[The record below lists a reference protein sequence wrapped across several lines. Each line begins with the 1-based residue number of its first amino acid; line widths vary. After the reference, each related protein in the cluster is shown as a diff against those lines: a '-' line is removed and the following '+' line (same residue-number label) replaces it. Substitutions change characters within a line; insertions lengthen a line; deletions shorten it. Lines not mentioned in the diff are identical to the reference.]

1 MKKLFFPVVLA
12 VTVLLGGVLAF
23 AMWKAKPQTSQAFYE
38 SGKKYFDEK
47 KYPEAII
54 QFLNAI
60 RKDSRNRDARYQLA
74 LSYVAQQDLTN
85 AVGHLRAL
93 LELYPDDIPASL
105 QLGAI
110 YLTGGRSNP
119 DLFRMAREIAE
130 KILAGDAQHVG
141 ALILSGNASAGL
153 QDFRTSVDFFERAL
167 SADPQNLAAF
177 ISLGTSQALQKN
189 YREAE
194 QAFLKAREV
203 SPKDKAVLVSLA
215 NYYRAIK
222 ENAKAEAVF
231 KDAYSQYPTDKT
243 IYIQVVDFYNG
254 TGRSDEAEKIL
265 REVQS
270 KMPDSPEPSIFL
282 VDLMIAR
289 NRQEEART
297 FLIELKQKFPKS
309 LDVATKV
316 AMSFLQ
322 DQPDRARAEIDQ
334 LIKELP
340 DNPIGYVLL
349 GELQFSAGQYAEAE
363 ATLGKPPAVDA
374 SYPQVHFFLGNMA
387 LRKGQVDQAMFHYQ
401 KSLAVNSR
409 YVPSRV
415 ALGEI
420 FLSKNKIT
428 DAREEIRKAL
438 EVRPDFVPARLIK
451 ATLDNV
457 DKNYNAAEQELT
469 SLAKQL
475 PDNALVYR
483 QMAVYYDSRGR
494 TADAESNFVRA
505 HELRPEAPELLR
517 DLVFF
522 YMRQKQADKA
532 IQRITAVADDK
543 KTAFHHELL
552 GVVLSRSGKLPDAE
566 QAFKKALEKEPAR
579 LSAHAFLVADFMRA
593 GKEDDALKQLDEMI
607 KRNPGNND
615 ALSMKGQ
622 IYQGQGKLAEAK
634 EQYSQ
639 ALKANPNMDLAAN
652 NLAWILAEDGS
663 DLNAALGYAQSAR
676 KRQPNSPEVA
686 DTLGWVY
693 YKLGNNVLAREQLRF
708 AVSKQPDN
716 AVFQYHLG
724 LIYKQN
730 KQIDEAQAALK
741 KAVESKQ
748 QFKEKS
754 HAQAELQALLTAK

>member
-12 VTVLLGGVLAF
+12 VTVLLGGVLAYTI
-23 AMWKAKPQTSQAFYE
+23 WKAKPQTAQAFYE

-60 RKDSRNRDARYQLA
+60 RKDPRNRDARYHLA
-74 LSYVAQQDLTN
+74 VSYVSQQDLAN
-85 AVGHLRAL
+85 AVSHLRAL

-105 QLGAI
+105 QLGGI
-110 YLTGGRSNP
+110 YLNAGRSNP
-119 DLFRMAREIAE
+119 DLFRLARETAE
-130 KILAGDAQHVG
+130 KILATDAQHVG
-141 ALILSGNASAGL
+141 AMILSGNASAGL
-153 QDFRTSVDFFERAL
+153 QDYRTSVDFFERAL
-167 SADPQNLAAF
+167 SVDPQNLAAF
-177 ISLGTSQALQKN
+177 ISLGTTQALQKN
-189 YREAE
+189 YTEAE

-203 SPKDKAVLVSLA
+203 SPKDKAVLASLA
-215 NYYRAIK
+215 NYYRATR

-231 KDAYSQYPTDKT
+231 RDAFAQYPTDKT
-243 IYIQVVDFYNG
+243 IYVQVVSFFNG
-254 TGRSDEAEKIL
+254 TGRFEEAEKIL

-270 KMPDSPEPSIFL
+270 KMPDNPEPSIFL

-289 NRQEEART
+289 NRSEEART
-297 FLIELKQKFPKS
+297 LLLELKQKFPKN

-334 LIKELP
+334 LIKEQP
-340 DNPIGYVLL
+340 NNPTGHVLL
-349 GELQFSAGQYAEAE
+349 GELQFIAGQYDDAQ
-363 ATLGKPPAVDA
+363 ATLGKAPAVDA
-374 SYPQVHFFLGNMA
+374 PYPQVHFFLGNMA
-387 LRKGQVDQAMFHYQ
+387 LRKGLVDQAMFHYQ

-409 YVPSRV
+409 YLPSRV

-420 FLSKNKIT
+420 FLSKNKLA

-469 SLAKQL
+469 ALAKQS

-483 QMAVYYDSRGR
+483 QMAIYYDSRGR
-494 TADAESNFVRA
+494 TAEAETNFVRA
-505 HELRPEAPELLR
+505 HELRPDSPEMLR

-522 YMRQKQADKA
+522 YMRRKQPDKA
-532 IQRITAVADDK
+532 IQRISAVADDK

-552 GVVLSRSGKLPDAE
+552 GVVLSRLGKYPDAE
-566 QAFKKALEKEPAR
+566 QAFRKALEKEPGR
-579 LSAHAFLVADFMRA
+579 LATHALLVADLVRT
-593 GKEDDALKQLDEMI
+593 GRQDDALKQLDEMI
-607 KRNPGNND
+607 KRNPTNNE
-615 ALSMKGQ
+615 ALGMKGQ
-622 IYQGQGKLAEAK
+622 IYQAQGKLAEAK

-639 ALKANPNMDLAAN
+639 ALKANPNLDLAAN

-663 DLNAALGYAQSAR
+663 DLNAALGYAQGAR
-676 KRQPNSPEVA
+676 KRQPESPEVA

-741 KAVESKQ
+741 KAVDSKQ

-754 HAQAELQALLTAK
+754 HAQAELQALLNTK